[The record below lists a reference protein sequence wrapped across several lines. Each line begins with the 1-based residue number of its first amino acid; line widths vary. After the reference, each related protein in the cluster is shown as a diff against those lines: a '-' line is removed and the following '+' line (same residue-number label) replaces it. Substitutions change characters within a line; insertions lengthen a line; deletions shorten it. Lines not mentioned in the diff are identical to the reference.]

1 MFSMQQVGMRI
12 TELRKARHMTQ
23 QELADRMHISFQ
35 AVSNWERGSSMPD
48 ISKLPELAQILG
60 VSIDHILMETSPVTA
75 SATEAKADVL
85 PPCIVIPEAK
95 DTAPRQNDSGS
106 PADFPEGIQDLAS
119 LIGFAP
125 FLSQETID
133 QIALEIAQRSMTDD
147 FGVLTGL
154 APFLSENVLST
165 LALHMAEQAGQ
176 VPDIGLLTGLAP
188 FLDDNTTSRI
198 ALHIAKDRPFHDDIT
213 LALLTGLAPFLEE
226 DTLNQIALYVVEQQ
240 PSSPSNSLQIL
251 TGLAPFLD
259 EAAMDAIA
267 VTLLHN
273 SQDPV
278 CMSTIVSLA
287 PFMEEQTLGTIVDIV
302 LSRNTPMDGKL
313 LQQLAPFLPE
323 ETVDKLA
330 LYICRQGH
338 AGG

>member
-1 MFSMQQVGMRI
+1 MTLKELITRI
-12 TELRKARHMTQ
+12 
-23 QELADRMHISFQ
+23 
-35 AVSNWERGSSMPD
+35 
-48 ISKLPELAQILG
+48 
-60 VSIDHILMETSPVTA
+60 
-75 SATEAKADVL
+75 
-85 PPCIVIPEAK
+85 
-95 DTAPRQNDSGS
+95 
-106 PADFPEGIQDLAS
+106 
-119 LIGFAP
+119 
-125 FLSQETID
+125 
-133 QIALEIAQRSMTDD
+133 
-147 FGVLTGL
+147 
-154 APFLSENVLST
+154 
-165 LALHMAEQAGQ
+165 
-176 VPDIGLLTGLAP
+176 
-188 FLDDNTTSRI
+188 
-198 ALHIAKDRPFHDDIT
+198 
-213 LALLTGLAPFLEE
+213 
-226 DTLNQIALYVVEQQ
+226 Q
-240 PSSPSNSLQIL
+240 P
-251 TGLAPFLD
+251 LD